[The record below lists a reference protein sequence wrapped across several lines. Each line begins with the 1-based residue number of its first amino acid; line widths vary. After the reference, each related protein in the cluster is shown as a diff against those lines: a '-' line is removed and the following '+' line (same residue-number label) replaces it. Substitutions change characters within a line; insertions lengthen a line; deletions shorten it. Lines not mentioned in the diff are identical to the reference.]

1 MLKVKRSVKVKNLS
15 LREQRRLL
23 VRVAKSQLGVPY
35 WWGHQ
40 VPNYAPVN
48 GRTGFDCSNFTSWVY
63 KTALG
68 IRFSSSSRRQR
79 FEVGRPVPLNKLRVG
94 DLLFFKT
101 RKNPTGGS
109 HVGMYIGRGQA
120 IQEGRAH
127 GKVTIVDV
135 SPNSKFGRRL
145 VFARRVLP

>member
-1 MLKVKRSVKVKNLS
+1 MS
-15 LREQRRLL
+15 LDEQRRHL
-23 VRVAKSQLGVPY
+23 VRAAKSQLGVPY

-48 GRTGFDCSNFTSWVY
+48 NRCGFDCSNFTSWVY
-63 KTALG
+63 RTALG

-79 FEVGRPVPLNKLRVG
+79 SSVGRPVPLDQLKVG

-101 RKNPTGGS
+101 SKNPTGGS

-127 GKVTIVDV
+127 GKVTIVDLG
-135 SPNSKFGRRL
+135 PNTKFGRNL